1 MKAAELRQMTIEELL
16 NHLNNLKEELFM
28 LRMRKRFEQLSNPLR
43 IRVLRREIARALTV
57 LRERGIKL

>member
-1 MKAAELRQMTIEELL
+1 MRAAELRQMTTEELL

>member
-1 MKAAELRQMTIEELL
+1 MKAAELRQMTTEELL

-28 LRMRKRFEQLSNPLR
+28 LRMRKRFEQLPNPLR
-43 IRVLRREIARALTV
+43 IRVLRREIARTLTV

>member
-1 MKAAELRQMTIEELL
+1 MKAAELRQMTTEELL

-28 LRMRKRFEQLSNPLR
+28 LRMRRRFEQLPNPLR
-43 IRVLRREIARALTV
+43 IRGLRREIARTLTV

>member
-1 MKAAELRQMTIEELL
+1 MKAAELRQMTTEELL

-28 LRMRKRFEQLSNPLR
+28 LRMRKRFEQLPNPLR

>member
-1 MKAAELRQMTIEELL
+1 MKAAELRQMTTEELL

-28 LRMRKRFEQLSNPLR
+28 LRMRRRFEQLPNPLR
-43 IRVLRREIARALTV
+43 IRVLRREIARTLTV

>member
-1 MKAAELRQMTIEELL
+1 MKAAELRQMTTEELL